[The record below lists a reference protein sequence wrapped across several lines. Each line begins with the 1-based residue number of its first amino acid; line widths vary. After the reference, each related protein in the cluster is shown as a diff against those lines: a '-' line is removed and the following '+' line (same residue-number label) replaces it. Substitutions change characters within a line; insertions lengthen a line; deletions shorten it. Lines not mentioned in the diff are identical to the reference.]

1 MSVKGQLVASRDFLM
16 VGMRAVER
24 SSSADSQAGKVIRAC
39 LDMVEQLVRQAE
51 NVRINDIDTTIAVL
65 TRGAAE
71 IQADEGQAA
80 HAVTAA
86 LRNAIGKLQASKS
99 ELVPK

>member
-1 MSVKGQLVASRDFLM
+1 MSVKGQLAASRDFLM

-24 SSSADSQAGKVIRAC
+24 SSSPNSEAGQVLRAC
-39 LDMVEQLVRQAE
+39 LDLLEQLVRQSE
-51 NVRINDIDTTIAVL
+51 NVRSNDIDTTIAVL

-71 IQADEGQAA
+71 IQADQGANN
-80 HAVTAA
+80 AVIAA
-86 LRNAIGKLQASKS
+86 LRNAIAKLQACKA